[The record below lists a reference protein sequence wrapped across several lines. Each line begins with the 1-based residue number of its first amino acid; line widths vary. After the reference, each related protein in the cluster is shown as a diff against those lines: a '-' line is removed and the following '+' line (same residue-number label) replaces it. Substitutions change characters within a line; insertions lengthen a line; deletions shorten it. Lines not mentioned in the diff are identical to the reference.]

1 MLKKLGFLIVAVLSF
16 TYLIGLTAGD
26 IAILGVHTDTPKSM
40 IFVALA
46 DIPANT
52 QISFTDNGWNAT
64 TQQWRPNEGT
74 IVWTHT
80 ELVSKGTCITLS
92 INTSPYSATLGTVT
106 TNTNFS
112 LATAGDQI
120 LAYEGT
126 TAPSTNDASIWLY
139 GFSTENWVWGD
150 NSNTSDLPTALIGAS
165 VGLTDSTAEVDNGYF
180 ANGSEPQTSVSVSG
194 TKAQLLS
201 LFGDRTKYY
210 TNDNGPLT
218 FPTYTITVGS
228 EPVISVSGTLNP
240 FSTIVGTPSPAQNY
254 TLIGQNLTANIIV
267 TSPTGFEISTDGSSY
282 SSNLSLSPTYNGS
295 IYVRL
300 TGTTIG
306 TFSGNITHSSTGA
319 AQVDLPVNGTVL
331 ETQPPVLHITG
342 TLTKFTMEQGT
353 PSESQGYTLYGEYL
367 TQNISIIPPA
377 GYQLSTDNT
386 NWSGQLSLNPS
397 FNGTVYVRL
406 NGTNITNYNGNI
418 IHTSGTA
425 QATLAVNGIVF
436 EPTPA
441 NLLLLDNFYYDTGLA
456 LTSTR
461 WTAHST
467 GTNPIT
473 VQSGNLTYEGYPSIA
488 GNLISLATSGED
500 IHRTFTA
507 QTANSVYAS
516 FLVNITSATTTGD
529 YFIHFGPQTIGTLY
543 RGRVFVKK
551 NDADALSFGLSYA
564 ANVTGN
570 VVWTDFSY
578 SLNTTYLLVLRYDFF
593 EGTANDVAHLY
604 INPPITYNEPAVTLT
619 ATDTNTDAADIGSI
633 ALRQGTAANA
643 PTLLLDGIRVANS
656 WFNLWGFQANPQIVV
671 IGEPDPL
678 YNIVGN
684 PSDEISS
691 YHLEGHQLI
700 GPITVVAPEPFQIST
715 TGTDDWETTIQV
727 PLDYNGNIYVR
738 LYGMEVGTYGGFI
751 THNSP
756 GAEEVR
762 VRVDGE
768 TLPADVT
775 WHIIANLTE
784 FSQEIGTPSASQ
796 SYSLSATG
804 AVSDII
810 IIATS
815 PFELSTTNSDPWSST
830 LTLPSTYNGLVYV
843 RMNATTAGNFTGTI
857 THTTANATNYVINVS
872 GTAIVSGIFATD
884 LFFSEYIEG
893 SSNNKALEIFNGTGV
908 PVDLSQYMVLL
919 YSNGATSPTNTL
931 QLSGTLAHNDVYVI
945 SHASANAA
953 IQAVSDINS
962 TVCYFNGDDA
972 VALIKG
978 TTANPI
984 YIDIFGRI
992 GEDPGNYWGTA
1003 PLITLDKTLV
1013 RKSDVTH
1020 GVTTNPESGFPT
1032 LATEWDSY
1040 PQDTTTYLGWHTF
1053 TPGMPAAAAPI
1064 FNPTGGI
1071 FSAPITV
1078 TISCSSPGVTI
1089 RYTTDGS
1096 IPTETLGTIY
1106 TSPISITTTT
1116 TLKAV
1121 AYGNG
1126 YSVSPAAQAHYI
1138 FPINVATIAEL
1149 RAGTPGVYYKY
1160 IGTAVI
1166 TFQQAFRH
1174 QKFIQ
1179 DNTAAILID
1188 DNSGAITTTYNLYD
1202 GISNIVGT
1210 VAEYGGMMQ
1219 LTPLADPGPAVST
1232 GNVII
1237 PQEISLNELV
1247 TNFEE
1252 YESELI
1258 RVMGVSFDNA
1268 ESGLTFINGALYPMN
1283 NGLMNF
1289 RTTFY
1294 DVDYIGMPVPTGLWN
1309 IIGIPNSR
1317 VVEGNLFTA
1326 RCWADFS
1333 SAGVTLPAPVVTISV
1348 QDNNI
1353 ILSWEPVTGAT
1364 SYRIEA
1370 ADDPYGNF
1378 GQVEITTTHSVSYPA
1393 SPKKFYRV
1401 IAIQ

>member
-1 MLKKLGFLIVAVLSF
+1 
-16 TYLIGLTAGD
+16 
-26 IAILGVHTDTPKSM
+26 
-40 IFVALA
+40 
-46 DIPANT
+46 
-52 QISFTDNGWNAT
+52 
-64 TQQWRPNEGT
+64 
-74 IVWTHT
+74 
-80 ELVSKGTCITLS
+80 
-92 INTSPYSATLGTVT
+92 
-106 TNTNFS
+106 
-112 LATAGDQI
+112 
-120 LAYEGT
+120 
-126 TAPSTNDASIWLY
+126 
-139 GFSTENWVWGD
+139 
-150 NSNTSDLPTALIGAS
+150 
-165 VGLTDSTAEVDNGYF
+165 
-180 ANGSEPQTSVSVSG
+180 
-194 TKAQLLS
+194 
-201 LFGDRTKYY
+201 
-210 TNDNGPLT
+210 
-218 FPTYTITVGS
+218 
-228 EPVISVSGTLNP
+228 
-240 FSTIVGTPSPAQNY
+240 
-254 TLIGQNLTANIIV
+254 
-267 TSPTGFEISTDGSSY
+267 
-282 SSNLSLSPTYNGS
+282 
-295 IYVRL
+295 
-300 TGTTIG
+300 
-306 TFSGNITHSSTGA
+306 
-319 AQVDLPVNGTVL
+319 
-331 ETQPPVLHITG
+331 
-342 TLTKFTMEQGT
+342 
-353 PSESQGYTLYGEYL
+353 
-367 TQNISIIPPA
+367 
-377 GYQLSTDNT
+377 
-386 NWSGQLSLNPS
+386 
-397 FNGTVYVRL
+397 
-406 NGTNITNYNGNI
+406 
-418 IHTSGTA
+418 
-425 QATLAVNGIVF
+425 
-436 EPTPA
+436 
-441 NLLLLDNFYYDTGLA
+441 
-456 LTSTR
+456 
-461 WTAHST
+461 
-467 GTNPIT
+467 
-473 VQSGNLTYEGYPSIA
+473 
-488 GNLISLATSGED
+488 
-500 IHRTFTA
+500 
-507 QTANSVYAS
+507 
-516 FLVNITSATTTGD
+516 
-529 YFIHFGPQTIGTLY
+529 
-543 RGRVFVKK
+543 
-551 NDADALSFGLSYA
+551 
-564 ANVTGN
+564 
-570 VVWTDFSY
+570 
-578 SLNTTYLLVLRYDFF
+578 
-593 EGTANDVAHLY
+593 
-604 INPPITYNEPAVTLT
+604 
-619 ATDTNTDAADIGSI
+619 
-633 ALRQGTAANA
+633 
-643 PTLLLDGIRVANS
+643 
-656 WFNLWGFQANPQIVV
+656 
-671 IGEPDPL
+671 
-678 YNIVGN
+678 
-684 PSDEISS
+684 
-691 YHLEGHQLI
+691 
-700 GPITVVAPEPFQIST
+700 
-715 TGTDDWETTIQV
+715 
-727 PLDYNGNIYVR
+727 
-738 LYGMEVGTYGGFI
+738 
-751 THNSP
+751 
-756 GAEEVR
+756 
-762 VRVDGE
+762 
-768 TLPADVT
+768 
-775 WHIIANLTE
+775 
-784 FSQEIGTPSASQ
+784 
-796 SYSLSATG
+796 
-804 AVSDII
+804 
-810 IIATS
+810 
-815 PFELSTTNSDPWSST
+815 
-830 LTLPSTYNGLVYV
+830 
-843 RMNATTAGNFTGTI
+843 
-857 THTTANATNYVINVS
+857 VINVS

-945 SHASANAA
+945 SHANANAA

-992 GEDPGNYWGTA
+992 GERPSVGYWGTA

-1032 LATEWDSY
+1032 LATEWESY
-1040 PQDTTTYLGWHTF
+1040 PIDTFTYLGWHTF

-1064 FNPTGGI
+1064 FNPDGGI

-1126 YSVSPAAQAHYI
+1126 YSLSPVAQAHYI

-1160 IGTAVI
+1160 TGTAVI

-1237 PQEISLNELV
+1237 PQEISLNELA

-1252 YESELI
+1252 YESELV
-1258 RVMGVSFDNA
+1258 RVMGISFDNA

-1370 ADDPYGNF
+1370 ADDPYGTF
-1378 GQVEITTTHSVSYPA
+1378 GQVEITTNNSVSYPA

>member
-1 MLKKLGFLIVAVLSF
+1 MLKKLVFLIVAVLSF

-26 IAILGVHTDTPKSM
+26 IAILGVHTDTQKSM

-64 TQQWRPNEGT
+64 AQTWRPNEGT
-74 IVWTHT
+74 IVWSHT

-106 TNTNFS
+106 TNSSFNLSTS
-112 LATAGDQI
+112 GDQI

-126 TAPSTNDASIWLY
+126 TAPTSNDASIWLY
-139 GFSTENWVWGD
+139 GISTSNWVWG
-150 NSNTSDLPTALIGAS
+150 NSSTTSDLPTALANAAVAFTGTT
-165 VGLTDSTAEVDNGYF
+165 TDIDNGYF

-194 TKAQLLS
+194 TKEELLN
-201 LFGDRTKYY
+201 LFTNNANYY
-210 TNDNGPLT
+210 FNNNAIT
-218 FPTYTITVGS
+218 FPAYTITVGS
-228 EPVISVSGTLNP
+228 EPVISVSGTLNS
-240 FSTIVGTPSPAQNY
+240 FSTIVGTPSPAQSY
-254 TLIGQNLTANIIV
+254 SLIGQNLTANIIV
-267 TSPTGFEISTDGSSY
+267 TSPAGFEISTDGSSY
-282 SSNLSLSPTYNGS
+282 SSNLSLLPTYNGS

-300 TGTTIG
+300 TGATIG
-306 TFSGNITHSSTGA
+306 TFSGNITHTSTGA
-319 AQVDLPVNGTVL
+319 AQVDLPVTGTVL

-353 PSESQGYTLYGEYL
+353 PSESQSYTLYGEYL
-367 TQNISIIPPA
+367 TQNISIVPPA

-386 NWSGQLSLNPS
+386 NWSNALSLAPT
-397 FNGTVYVRL
+397 FNGAVYVRL
-406 NGTNITNYNGNI
+406 NGTNITSYNGNI
-418 IHTSGTA
+418 VHTSGTA

-516 FLVNITSATTTGD
+516 FLVNVTSATTTGD
-529 YFIHFGPQTIGTLY
+529 YFIHFGPQTIGTTF

-593 EGTANDVAHLY
+593 EGAANDVAHLY

-684 PSDEISS
+684 PSDEISH
-691 YHLEGHQLI
+691 YRLEGHQLI
-700 GPITVVAPEPFQIST
+700 GPITIVAPEPFQIST
-715 TGTDDWETTIQV
+715 TGTDDWGTTIQV

-756 GAEEVR
+756 GADEVR

-775 WHIIANLTE
+775 WHITANLTE

-810 IIATS
+810 ITATS

-830 LTLPSTYNGLVYV
+830 LTLPATYNGLVYV

-884 LFFSEYIEG
+884 LFISEYIEG
-893 SSNNKALEIFNGTGV
+893 TSFNKAIEIFNGTGV
-908 PVDLSQYMVLL
+908 TVDLSQYTLCV
-919 YSNGATSPTNTL
+919 YFNGSSTVSQSMT
-931 QLSGTLAHNDVYVI
+931 LSGTLEHNNVYVI
-945 SHASANAA
+945 AHESANQA
-953 IQAVSDINS
+953 ILNIANATNSSVIN
-962 TVCYFNGDDA
+962 FNGDDA
-972 VALIKG
+972 LALIKG
-978 TTANPI
+978 TVANPI

-992 GEDPGNYWGTA
+992 GEDPGTAWGTD
-1003 PLITLDKTLV
+1003 PLTTVNKTLV

-1053 TPGMPAAAAPI
+1053 TPGMPAAAAPT

-1126 YSVSPAAQAHYI
+1126 YSVSPVAQAHYI

-1149 RAGTPGVYYKY
+1149 RAGTAGVYYRY
-1160 IGTAVI
+1160 TGTAVI

-1219 LTPLADPGPAVST
+1219 LTPIADPGPAVST

-1237 PQEISLNELV
+1237 PQEISLNELA

-1252 YESELI
+1252 YESELV
-1258 RVMGVSFDNA
+1258 RVMGISFDNA

-1309 IIGIPNSR
+1309 IIGLPNSR

-1333 SAGVTLPAPVVTISV
+1333 SAGVTLLAPVVTISV

-1370 ADDPYGNF
+1370 ADDPYETF
-1378 GQVEITTTHSVSYPA
+1378 GQVEITTNNSVSYPA

>member
-1 MLKKLGFLIVAVLSF
+1 M
-16 TYLIGLTAGD
+16 
-26 IAILGVHTDTPKSM
+26 
-40 IFVALA
+40 
-46 DIPANT
+46 
-52 QISFTDNGWNAT
+52 
-64 TQQWRPNEGT
+64 
-74 IVWTHT
+74 
-80 ELVSKGTCITLS
+80 
-92 INTSPYSATLGTVT
+92 
-106 TNTNFS
+106 
-112 LATAGDQI
+112 
-120 LAYEGT
+120 
-126 TAPSTNDASIWLY
+126 
-139 GFSTENWVWGD
+139 
-150 NSNTSDLPTALIGAS
+150 
-165 VGLTDSTAEVDNGYF
+165 
-180 ANGSEPQTSVSVSG
+180 
-194 TKAQLLS
+194 
-201 LFGDRTKYY
+201 
-210 TNDNGPLT
+210 
-218 FPTYTITVGS
+218 
-228 EPVISVSGTLNP
+228 
-240 FSTIVGTPSPAQNY
+240 
-254 TLIGQNLTANIIV
+254 
-267 TSPTGFEISTDGSSY
+267 
-282 SSNLSLSPTYNGS
+282 
-295 IYVRL
+295 
-300 TGTTIG
+300 
-306 TFSGNITHSSTGA
+306 
-319 AQVDLPVNGTVL
+319 
-331 ETQPPVLHITG
+331 
-342 TLTKFTMEQGT
+342 
-353 PSESQGYTLYGEYL
+353 
-367 TQNISIIPPA
+367 
-377 GYQLSTDNT
+377 
-386 NWSGQLSLNPS
+386 
-397 FNGTVYVRL
+397 
-406 NGTNITNYNGNI
+406 
-418 IHTSGTA
+418 
-425 QATLAVNGIVF
+425 
-436 EPTPA
+436 
-441 NLLLLDNFYYDTGLA
+441 LLDNFYYDTGLA

-872 GTAIVSGIFATD
+872 GTATVSGIFATD
-884 LFFSEYIEG
+884 LSFSEYIEG

-945 SHASANAA
+945 SHANANAA

-992 GEDPGNYWGTA
+992 GEV
-1003 PLITLDKTLV
+1003 LL
-1013 RKSDVTH
+1013 
-1020 GVTTNPESGFPT
+1020 
-1032 LATEWDSY
+1032 
-1040 PQDTTTYLGWHTF
+1040 
-1053 TPGMPAAAAPI
+1053 
-1064 FNPTGGI
+1064 
-1071 FSAPITV
+1071 
-1078 TISCSSPGVTI
+1078 
-1089 RYTTDGS
+1089 
-1096 IPTETLGTIY
+1096 
-1106 TSPISITTTT
+1106 
-1116 TLKAV
+1116 
-1121 AYGNG
+1121 
-1126 YSVSPAAQAHYI
+1126 
-1138 FPINVATIAEL
+1138 
-1149 RAGTPGVYYKY
+1149 
-1160 IGTAVI
+1160 
-1166 TFQQAFRH
+1166 
-1174 QKFIQ
+1174 
-1179 DNTAAILID
+1179 
-1188 DNSGAITTTYNLYD
+1188 
-1202 GISNIVGT
+1202 
-1210 VAEYGGMMQ
+1210 
-1219 LTPLADPGPAVST
+1219 
-1232 GNVII
+1232 
-1237 PQEISLNELV
+1237 
-1247 TNFEE
+1247 
-1252 YESELI
+1252 
-1258 RVMGVSFDNA
+1258 
-1268 ESGLTFINGALYPMN
+1268 
-1283 NGLMNF
+1283 
-1289 RTTFY
+1289 
-1294 DVDYIGMPVPTGLWN
+1294 
-1309 IIGIPNSR
+1309 
-1317 VVEGNLFTA
+1317 
-1326 RCWADFS
+1326 
-1333 SAGVTLPAPVVTISV
+1333 
-1348 QDNNI
+1348 
-1353 ILSWEPVTGAT
+1353 
-1364 SYRIEA
+1364 
-1370 ADDPYGNF
+1370 
-1378 GQVEITTTHSVSYPA
+1378 
-1393 SPKKFYRV
+1393 
-1401 IAIQ
+1401 